1 MRLVLRSL
9 ALVLVVTLAAAGPL
23 ASQDSQGSSGAN
35 IVFGSR
41 RQGEGVGTSSQ
52 FGETH
57 ATSVQNSTGDGQQT
71 NRGEAGAVSMQKQTG
86 LGGATQATNNQGAV
100 QALQTTGTGGSDGSS
115 DGSDSGSGG
124 AGRQVSN
131 NQVNIVSSQ
140 RQQNVEGSLINVQ
153 GGNKGVVMVNR
164 KKPGQARALGMGGSL
179 QMPDAHQTSR
189 DNTLL
194 QIMDNNEII
203 LVITANKTEKIV
215 QPEPIPEGPSC
226 RYFCIRPTTNEPYCC
241 DDGTNRAGDPSIH
254 GGKCPRLRLLCI
266 RFSFFN
272 KCAHDGQCAASDKCC
287 YDACID
293 MHICKRADPI

>member
-52 FGETH
+52 SGETH

-71 NRGEAGAVSMQKQTG
+71 NRGEAGAVSVQKQTG

-100 QALQTTGTGGSDGSS
+100 QALQTTGTGSS

-140 RQQNVEGSLINVQ
+140 QQQNVEGSLINVQ

-164 KKPGQARALGMGGSL
+164 KKPGQAR
-179 QMPDAHQTSR
+179 
-189 DNTLL
+189 
-194 QIMDNNEII
+194 E
-203 LVITANKTEKIV
+203 IV
-215 QPEPIPEGPSC
+215 QPEPIPVGPSC